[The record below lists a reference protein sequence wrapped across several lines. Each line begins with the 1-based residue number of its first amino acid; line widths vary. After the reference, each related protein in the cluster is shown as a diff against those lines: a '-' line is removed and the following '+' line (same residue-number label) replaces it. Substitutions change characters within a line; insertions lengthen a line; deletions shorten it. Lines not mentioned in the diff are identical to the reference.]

1 MVAIF
6 TQDGNDYKCM
16 AVYNIVAALFLLP
29 HKKALLYTSRTAG
42 LCRFL
47 ILFKDYNPSYVEY
60 GDIAG
65 AKIRRNIRI
74 PIKNSGK
81 TRNYL

>member
-1 MVAIF
+1 M
-6 TQDGNDYKCM
+6 
-16 AVYNIVAALFLLP
+16 VAALFLLP
-29 HKKALLYTSRTAG
+29 HKKALLYPSRTAG

-65 AKIRRNIRI
+65 AKIRRKTGIRRE
-74 PIKNSGK
+74 NRRK
-81 TRNYL
+81 TEKIGEFPEKQEIICKFSAYPEE

>member
-1 MVAIF
+1 M
-6 TQDGNDYKCM
+6 
-16 AVYNIVAALFLLP
+16 VAALFLLP
-29 HKKALLYTSRTAG
+29 HKKALLYPSRTAG

-74 PIKNSGK
+74 PIKISGK
-81 TRNYL
+81 TRIYL

>member
-1 MVAIF
+1 M
-6 TQDGNDYKCM
+6 T
-16 AVYNIVAALFLLP
+16 ALFLLP
-29 HKKALLYTSRTAG
+29 HKKALLYPSRTAG

-60 GDIAG
+60 GDIAT
-65 AKIRRNIRI
+65 AKIRRKTEICRENRR
-74 PIKNSGK
+74 NSEKFRENQRK